1 MRISREKIVESI
13 ILTLITTF
21 VLSVFNIIMK
31 CINTYIESSN
41 LASLYQ
47 NKLFWIIEFATIIL
61 TSLIIILY
69 KEYKIKL
76 AQEKY
81 KKNLIEENDKQRK
94 LIFIEHQSCINSLIE
109 TIQTMIFEEPEMP
122 YDKELA
128 PFMDYLVEKGYKLT
142 IVKPIAGGKYKFL
155 GHRGVSPRSLAK
167 IKREASWKQ
176 GEEKGLYHKVFNAP
190 EESPYQKLSSQDGIT
205 VINREHNDIPSSS
218 HFIIGI
224 KNKEYA
230 FDKYPGNCLAIVSIG
245 IPSNLDF
252 ADTEINNRQF
262 YNKIMCCL
270 KCKEI
275 ALLFKEYK
283 NI

>member
-1 MRISREKIVESI
+1 MQISREKIIESI
-13 ILTLITTF
+13 ILTLITTVVMS
-21 VLSVFNIIMK
+21 VLNLLIGLISSYINLLILKNIY
-31 CINTYIESSN
+31 N
-41 LASLYQ
+41 
-47 NKLFWIIEFATIIL
+47 NKLFWIIEIFTVVI
-61 TSLIIILY
+61 TSLFFLLLQNKRIEIIQ
-69 KEYKIKL
+69 KKIS
-76 AQEKY
+76 
-81 KKNLIEENDKQRK
+81 KKRDEDRKAIFND
-94 LIFIEHQSCINSLIE
+94 HQSCINSLIE
-109 TIQTMIFEEPEMP
+109 TIQTMVFEEPEMP

-176 GEEKGLYHKVFNAP
+176 GEEKGLYHKVFNTP

-224 KNKEYA
+224 KNKEYT

-283 NI
+283 NILN

>member
-1 MRISREKIVESI
+1 MQISREKIIESI
-13 ILTLITTF
+13 ILTLITTVVMS
-21 VLSVFNIIMK
+21 VLNLLIGLISSYVNLSILKNIY
-31 CINTYIESSN
+31 N
-41 LASLYQ
+41 
-47 NKLFWIIEFATIIL
+47 NKLFWIIEIFTVVI
-61 TSLIIILY
+61 TSLFFLLLQNKRIEIIQ
-69 KEYKIKL
+69 KKIS
-76 AQEKY
+76 
-81 KKNLIEENDKQRK
+81 KKRDEDRKAIFND
-94 LIFIEHQSCINSLIE
+94 HQSCINSLIE
-109 TIQTMIFEEPEMP
+109 TIQTMVFEEPEMP

-176 GEEKGLYHKVFNAP
+176 GEEKGLYHKVFNTP

-224 KNKEYA
+224 KNKEYT

-283 NI
+283 NILN